1 MGRSRSKGD
10 LSKPRIGER
19 TGLAVGA
26 QRGATSHRSALEPPA
41 YNRHMDAGV
50 PIAERLDDLVE
61 RLQPLRPSR
70 ILLFGSAA
78 RGETDQLSDIDV
90 IVVADQVPPKFL
102 DRLAE
107 AYDLIDPHYALDI
120 FVYTPDE
127 YERMRGAENPLIEAA
142 EASGRVLYE
151 RSAA

>member
-1 MGRSRSKGD
+1 
-10 LSKPRIGER
+10 
-19 TGLAVGA
+19 
-26 QRGATSHRSALEPPA
+26 
-41 YNRHMDAGV
+41 MDAGA
-50 PIAERLDDLVE
+50 PIAERLGDLVE

-90 IVVADQVPPKFL
+90 IVVADQIPPRFL

-120 FVYTPDE
+120 FVYAPDE

-151 RSAA
+151 RFRCVRVGGGSPRPRSTSMRPGTSRSASLRLPVCTRSRQQSG